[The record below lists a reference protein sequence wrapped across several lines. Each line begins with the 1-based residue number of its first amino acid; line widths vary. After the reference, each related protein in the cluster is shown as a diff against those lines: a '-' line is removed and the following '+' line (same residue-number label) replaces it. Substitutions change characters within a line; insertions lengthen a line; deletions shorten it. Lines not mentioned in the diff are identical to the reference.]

1 MTENKE
7 KKKKQPKVAALPI
20 PSEVNL
26 NVNWGGLAS
35 ELRNLIEEFRDKET
49 PAPVTPVV
57 PESVKDMS
65 LDLLLEETNKRLKYE
80 LGYSDT
86 ILEDIDMGKER
97 NPFSTFKETFASYGF
112 PNNVLVYDI
121 KLYTGD
127 ISASIDGKWY
137 HKTIDKEDLLLAYE
151 EGDNARYSGLAYKL
165 FPKYFSDEVL
175 KHSFWNY
182 SQTQHDYSKY
192 TVPEGVKIENPMID
206 INRISA
212 CIDGV
217 SKIADLLPA
226 DYVASLCFGEEGYR
240 KPKATLEQLVV
251 KYFLYV
257 EKKEE
262 EKPNI
267 PPTAEI
273 YVEYLAK
280 TLRDMLDTVYRDS
293 TTEWLAVNELENSL
307 SIEDYKIMGKI
318 TGIDRLNIIRPILTS
333 VKYIFSRE
341 YNVNL
346 SDVPSVDICVIS
358 DSSINSEEQ
367 QGIDPMVEEQE
378 TVRRSGR
385 RR

>member
-7 KKKKQPKVAALPI
+7 TKKKQPKVAALP
-20 PSEVNL
+20 SEVNV
-26 NVNWGGLAS
+26 NVNFNWGALAS
-35 ELRNLIEEFRDKET
+35 EVRNLIEEFRDKET
-49 PAPVTPVV
+49 PVPVTPVV

-97 NPFSTFKETFASYGF
+97 NPFSTFKKTFAAYGF

-121 KLYTGD
+121 RLYIGNFYAT
-127 ISASIDGKWY
+127 IDGKSY
-137 HKTIDKEDLLLAYE
+137 HKIIDKEDLLLAYE
-151 EGDNARYSGLAYKL
+151 EGDNARYSDLAYKL

-307 SIEDYKIMGKI
+307 SIEDYKIIGKI
-318 TGIDRLNIIRPILTS
+318 TGIDRLNIIGPILTS

-341 YNVNL
+341 HNVNL

-358 DSSINSEEQ
+358 DLFINSEEQ

-378 TVRRSGR
+378 TTHRRGFR
-385 RR
+385 R